1 MRNQRLQRFGGKGD
15 VELPTK
21 IQNCLGAN
29 VAIKVAVDVSQRKR
43 NINHGRTQFLI
54 KVRTIILQIDNA
66 LEILQKRSHYVATS
80 RERGRNFVSF
90 SLTRP
95 RSAHGGVSVIASQD
109 KGSTPRL

>member
-1 MRNQRLQRFGGKGD
+1 MRNQRFQRLGGKGD

-66 LEILQKRSHYVATS
+66 LEILQKTESLRCNFARA
-80 RERGRNFVSF
+80 REKFCIILFNAPPVSSRGR
-90 SLTRP
+90 LCY
-95 RSAHGGVSVIASQD
+95 
-109 KGSTPRL
+109 RLSG

>member
-1 MRNQRLQRFGGKGD
+1 MRNQRFQRLGGKGD

-66 LEILQKRSHYVATS
+66 LEILQNGVITLQL
-80 RERGRNFVSF
+80 RESAEEILYH
-90 SLTRP
+90 SL
-95 RSAHGGVSVIASQD
+95 
-109 KGSTPRL
+109 

>member
-1 MRNQRLQRFGGKGD
+1 MRNQRFQRLGGKGD

-66 LEILQKRSHYVATS
+66 LEILQNGVITLQL
-80 RERGRNFVSF
+80 RESAGEILYH
-90 SLTRP
+90 SL
-95 RSAHGGVSVIASQD
+95 
-109 KGSTPRL
+109 

>member
-1 MRNQRLQRFGGKGD
+1 MRNQRFQRLGGKGD

-66 LEILQKRSHYVATS
+66 LEILQNGVITLQL
-80 RERGRNFVSF
+80 RE
-90 SLTRP
+90 
-95 RSAHGGVSVIASQD
+95 SAGEILYHS
-109 KGSTPRL
+109 